1 MTELYGHDGRGHFYG
16 ESLIDPDETPELV
29 IPFTDILTKEST
41 LEPNKLDG
49 STTYGL
55 DFITSKDRDDALEK
69 LDITEDMLTPG
80 KQGPQGVPGPVGP
93 AGLTWRSVYDS
104 EVVYNKD
111 DAVGYQGASY
121 YCLID
126 STKDIAPLPVNEN
139 WALLAAQG
147 AQGQK
152 GDTGDTGLRG
162 ATGAT
167 GATGQT
173 GPQGIQGIQGIQGEQ
188 GPKGDTGAQGIQGE
202 KGDKGDTGSQG
213 IQGQTGPQ
221 GVSGVF
227 DVTTLTD
234 SDVKELYD
242 KLTPLVPKTS
252 WVSQIKVA
260 GPYNTSN
267 NTVIKIGD
275 SNLQLNFTPTAT
287 YAVKIDMA
295 LIDASGQATYDVK
308 RSTQYDG
315 GIEGNTLSN
324 YTFTTA
330 WYNIDSVTYTG
341 MRESDWISVY
351 DRTSNTWWRCYLN
364 IAGTWNT
371 GDSVY
376 ILLEVKKM
384 VVG

>member
-41 LEPNKLDG
+41 LEPDKLDG

-69 LDITEDMLTPG
+69 LDITEAMLSPG

-139 WALLAAQG
+139 WALLASQG

-162 ATGAT
+162 A
-167 GATGQT
+167 
-173 GPQGIQGIQGIQGEQ
+173 
-188 GPKGDTGAQGIQGE
+188 TGAQGIQGE

-234 SDVKELYD
+234 SDVKDLYD

-252 WVSQIKVA
+252 WVSQIKVP

-295 LIDASGQATYDVK
+295 LIDPSGQTTYDVK

-330 WYNIDSVTYTG
+330 WYNIDAVTYTG